1 MQRCRG
7 AKAGALAGALVVLG
21 ACGQV
26 PSDGV
31 RPVFALSGPGQ
42 EVDLENPMA
51 RGKAYFRAA
60 QYGLA
65 LKAFRQALSG
75 AEGADRVR
83 ALNAV
88 AAAYDKLGRFDLSD
102 RYYKSALELE
112 PRSVAVLNNFGYS
125 HFLRG
130 DKARARQLYDLALA
144 VERDNETVRTNLAV
158 AKLWKPKAG
167 EAAPDHGLARAAP
180 GGEAEGAATTPAA
193 DEGPS
198 RKQRIVRTGDVT
210 YALVT
215 EPREDV
221 AVGGR
226 PAAAGAGLGA
236 TRTTGHAP
244 PRVAVSTGERRI
256 FPVRRGVYE
265 LRTRPGSGTRGTATG
280 ATGRERSQPKGEPRD
295 DGQAKALSRKK
306 FLLRSG
312 RWSVEVSNGAGRLAM
327 AARMSEYL
335 SQRGIEV
342 SRLTNA
348 DSFANFISAIY
359 YRPGARAAARAL
371 AAELPARIA
380 LRRDPHAQVDVRL
393 VLGGDLL
400 DFDRTLIAVL
410 SDTNLDA

>member
-1 MQRCRG
+1 M
-7 AKAGALAGALVVLG
+7 
-21 ACGQV
+21 
-26 PSDGV
+26 
-31 RPVFALSGPGQ
+31 
-42 EVDLENPMA
+42 
-51 RGKAYFRAA
+51 
-60 QYGLA
+60 
-65 LKAFRQALSG
+65 
-75 AEGADRVR
+75 
-83 ALNAV
+83 
-88 AAAYDKLGRFDLSD
+88 
-102 RYYKSALELE
+102 
-112 PRSVAVLNNFGYS
+112 
-125 HFLRG
+125 
-130 DKARARQLYDLALA
+130 
-144 VERDNETVRTNLAV
+144 RTNLAV
-158 AKLWKPKAG
+158 AKLWKPKGG

-180 GGEAEGAATTPAA
+180 GDEAANGATTAAA
-193 DEGPS
+193 DEAPS

-236 TRTTGHAP
+236 TRTTRHAP

-265 LRTRPGSGTRGTATG
+265 LQTRPGSGSRGTATG
-280 ATGRERSQPKGEPRD
+280 AISRERSQPKGEPRD

-359 YRPGARAAARAL
+359 YRPGARAAAQAL
-371 AAELPARIA
+371 AAELPAQIA
-380 LRRDPHAQVDVRL
+380 LRRDPDAQVDVRL